1 MTAPTPLTDEQK
13 ETIKARCKAGDT
25 KKKLRIEFSVSDWR
39 LNRILG
45 LVEKTREQRS
55 RERFKELQ
63 ALQDAWNKATR
74 AQQ

>member
-13 ETIKARCKAGDT
+13 ETIKARFKAGDT